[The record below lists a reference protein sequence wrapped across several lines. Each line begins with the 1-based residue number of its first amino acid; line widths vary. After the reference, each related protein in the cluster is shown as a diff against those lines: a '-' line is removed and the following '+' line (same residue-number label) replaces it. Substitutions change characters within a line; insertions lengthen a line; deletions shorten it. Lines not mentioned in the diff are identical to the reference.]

1 MPNYL
6 YAIIV
11 LIGFGLNASSP
22 TWAAEP
28 THKNETT
35 EALTQQLDLFNE
47 DRFCNLS
54 FEDSPKHQ
62 RLRCVTECYTKSLD
76 FQEEF
81 FDQNWAACINLCDA
95 EVADLR
101 LNIEKH
107 CTE

>member
-1 MPNYL
+1 MPHYL

-11 LIGFGLNASSP
+11 LIGFGLHASSP

-28 THKNETT
+28 PHENETT
-35 EALTQQLDLFNE
+35 EALTQQLELFNE

-62 RLRCVTECYTKSLD
+62 RLLCVTECYTESLNY
-76 FQEEF
+76 QEASI
-81 FDQNWAACINLCDA
+81 DQNWTDCINICDA